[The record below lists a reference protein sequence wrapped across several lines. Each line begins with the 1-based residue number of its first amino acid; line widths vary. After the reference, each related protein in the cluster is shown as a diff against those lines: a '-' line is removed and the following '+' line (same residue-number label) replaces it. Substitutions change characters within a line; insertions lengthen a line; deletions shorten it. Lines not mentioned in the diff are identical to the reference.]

1 MDLKKLDFIK
11 KHFGCYT
18 LINKERVLTSIGTMS
33 IVPSNEF
40 WNIFSGDAEKYFMI
54 NVSETK
60 GDLVITLK
68 DGISI
73 EIERVLNLN
82 KKDKI

>member
-1 MDLKKLDFIK
+1 
-11 KHFGCYT
+11 
-18 LINKERVLTSIGTMS
+18 MS